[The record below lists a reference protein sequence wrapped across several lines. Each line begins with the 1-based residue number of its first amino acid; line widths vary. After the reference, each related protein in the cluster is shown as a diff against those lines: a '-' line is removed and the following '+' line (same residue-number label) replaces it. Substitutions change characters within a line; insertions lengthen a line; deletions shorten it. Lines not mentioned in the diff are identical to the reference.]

1 MPVLIENRQSV
12 RRLNTRR
19 ISRNLMDIMDWL
31 DCSDRELS
39 VVLVDNPE
47 IQRINRE
54 YLGRDRPTNV
64 ISFAMQ
70 EGDFTDINPGLLGDI
85 VVSVEQ
91 ALADAE
97 RERLSLID
105 ELDFLLIH
113 GLLHLL
119 GFEHE
124 QVPDVQAEEMRSEE
138 RRLFE
143 RLKGYSLI

>member
-1 MPVLIENRQSV
+1 MTVLIDNRQTV
-12 RRLNTRR
+12 RRVNTRR
-19 ISRNLMDIMDWL
+19 ISQNLQKVMDWL

-47 IQRINRE
+47 IQRINHE
-54 YLGRDRPTNV
+54 YLGRNRPTNV
-64 ISFAMQ
+64 ISFAMRD
-70 EGDFTDINPGLLGDI
+70 GDFPDVNPGLLGDI

-97 RERLSLID
+97 CDRMSFAD

-124 QVPDVQAEEMRSEE
+124 QVQDVQAEEMRAAE
-138 RRLFE
+138 RRIFE
-143 RLKGYSLI
+143 RLKGYSLR

>member
-1 MPVLIENRQSV
+1 
-12 RRLNTRR
+12 
-19 ISRNLMDIMDWL
+19 MDIMDWL